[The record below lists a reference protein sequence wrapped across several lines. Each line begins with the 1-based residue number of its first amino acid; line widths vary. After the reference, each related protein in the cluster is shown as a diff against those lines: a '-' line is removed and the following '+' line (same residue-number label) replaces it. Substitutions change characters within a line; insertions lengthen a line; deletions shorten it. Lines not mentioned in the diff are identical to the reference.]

1 MVENILNACQANNE
15 STFSSGNPASSRS
28 EHSENTDIKSSVA
41 NGSVLCHNLETDR
54 VSGRDHSCGLSNRS
68 RCDKD
73 GVLDS
78 KGISTLYNIQ
88 KYGTDVTDRSQDADS
103 EENEELPVQKRPKNS
118 SEDRPSI
125 SYPPVGSCLSCAQCG
140 MQCCQHHAASATPK
154 LLHIPQRHH
163 HSSISTSPVE
173 IIVDRGI
180 TC

>member
-1 MVENILNACQANNE
+1 MVENILNTCQGNNE
-15 STFSSGNPASSRS
+15 ATFSSDSPASSRS
-28 EHSENTDIKSSVA
+28 EHSESTDIKSPVA

-54 VSGRDHSCGLSNRS
+54 VSGRDHSSGLSNRS
-68 RCDKD
+68 RCEKD

-78 KGISTLYNIQ
+78 KGMSALYSIQ
-88 KYGTDVTDRSQDADS
+88 NYGTDVTDRSQDADS

-118 SEDRPSI
+118 SEDRRSI
-125 SYPPVGSCLSCAQCG
+125 SYPPVGSCLLCAQCG
-140 MQCCQHHAASATPK
+140 MQCCQHRASPTTPK